1 MLKDVEVFSG
11 ERGFGDRLGLSFGF
25 MLVGVVMGYVRGN
38 IMVR

>member
-1 MLKDVEVFSG
+1 VFSG

-25 MLVGVVMGYVRGN
+25 MLVGVVMGYVRRN